1 MTLEERVAA
10 LEAKLECLTNDPVK
24 VILASTE
31 TDDTGSV
38 SIVGGHLPSVSSGG
52 SVSVYGKN
60 ASPLNSSYGGDVHIF
75 SGQSHDGYGE
85 VWLGTTI
92 NHPSLGIVPQDMVG
106 LRDGRKLETF
116 AYGGFRMFTK
126 EGDPTHYIE
135 VAEGNAGPWLLLR
148 HGNYYSH
155 FELASN
161 GEMQINGNVTG
172 YRFSKPVMAPN
183 IP

>member
-10 LEAKLECLTNDPVK
+10 LEAKLASMTATMEK
-24 VILASTE
+24 VMVASKAANN
-31 TDDTGSV
+31 TGSV
-38 SIVGGHLPSVSSGG
+38 SIVGGTQPSVTSGG
-52 SVSVYGKN
+52 TVTVYGKN

-75 SGQSHDGYGE
+75 AGEAHDGFGE

-106 LRDGRKLETF
+106 LKDGRKLETF

-126 EGDPTHYIE
+126 EGDTTHYVE
-135 VAEGNAGPWLLLR
+135 VAEGNQGPWLLIR
-148 HGNYYSH
+148 NGNFYSH
-155 FELASN
+155 FELSAA

-172 YRFSKPVMAPN
+172 YRFSKPIYAPN
-183 IP
+183 L